1 MRMKN
6 KLQKTDGVSFSNDS
20 KIAFRNILLQKN
32 SQLSIGAQSIIEG
45 KLHFD
50 KENSSIHI
58 GNRTFVGGN
67 TILIA
72 SNTIKIGD
80 DVLIAWGCTFLDHN
94 SHSTDWSERKNDV
107 LNWFDRKANWEKI
120 ISAPIVIH
128 DKVWIGF
135 NCIILKGVTIG
146 EGAII
151 AAGSVVTKDVEPYT
165 IVGGNPAQKI
175 KNVER

>member
-1 MRMKN
+1 M
-6 KLQKTDGVSFSNDS
+6 QDS
-20 KIAFRNILLQKN
+20 EWDYWLTRPYIYNWQAAALVTGLNPREIKFPTRN
-32 SQLSIGAQSIIEG
+32 SAGE
-45 KLHFD
+45 LHFD

-72 SNTIKIGD
+72 SNSIKIGD

-94 SHSTDWSERKNDV
+94 SHSTDWRERKNDV